1 MLAGIDR
8 KLSGLPLGQSDSTCD
23 GVGMNTFDAEPISQV
38 LAAPNAGARVSLGRS
53 LWTFS
58 GAHGGLVLAMLTA
71 AMRQRAAGRR
81 LRQVT
86 GQFRRPLRSEF
97 ELEVVDEGLGK
108 TVTWLS
114 AHAKAKGSAA
124 VSASAVFAEGA
135 LDLAPFAPAMP
146 PAPPPSE
153 CPVFTVPEDFVPFA
167 RRTELRPV
175 GTARPYS
182 GGELPEL
189 VTWLRFVD
197 DDLPPDAERLIVLMD
212 SLAPSYAAV
221 LSALAPIPTVTFS
234 VTPGAGLARAS
245 SPWLLL
251 RARTDVSRGDG
262 WLVERL
268 DAWAPDGA
276 HLGSGEQL
284 RLVMNVL

>member
-1 MLAGIDR
+1 M
-8 KLSGLPLGQSDSTCD
+8 TT
-23 GVGMNTFDAEPISQV
+23 TFDAEPIAQV
-38 LAAPNAGARVSLGRS
+38 LSGASSTNRFSLGRS

-71 AMRQRAAGRR
+71 AMRQRAPGRQ

-97 ELEVVDEGLGK
+97 ELEVVDDGVGK

-114 AHAKAKGSAA
+114 AHAKAKGGAA
-124 VSASAVFAEGA
+124 VSANAVFAQHA
-135 LDLAPFAPAMP
+135 LELAPFAPQMP

-153 CPVFTVPEDFVPFA
+153 CPVFTVPEDFVPFS
-167 RRTELRPV
+167 RRTEIRPV
-175 GTARPYS
+175 GSARPYS
-182 GGELPEL
+182 GGEQPEL

-197 DDLPPDAERLIVLMD
+197 DDLPLDDERLIVLMD

-251 RARTDVSRGDG
+251 RARTEVSRGDG
-262 WLVERL
+262 WLIERL

-284 RLVMNVL
+284 RLVMSAP

>member
-1 MLAGIDR
+1 M
-8 KLSGLPLGQSDSTCD
+8 SGPPLGAGGLTCH
-23 GVGMNTFDAEPISQV
+23 GVVMHTFDTEALSQV
-38 LAAPNAGARVSLGRS
+38 LAAPSPGARFSLGRS

-58 GAHGGLVLAMLTA
+58 GAHGGLVLAMLTT

-97 ELEVVDEGLGK
+97 ELEVVDDGLGK

-114 AHAKAKGSAA
+114 AHAKAKGAAA
-124 VSASAVFAEGA
+124 VSASAVFAAQA
-135 LDLAPFAPAMP
+135 LELSPLAPPMPA
-146 PAPPPSE
+146 APPPLE

-175 GTARPYS
+175 GAARPYS
-182 GGELPEL
+182 GGAHAELI
-189 VTWLRFVD
+189 TWLRFVD
-197 DDLPPDAERLIVLMD
+197 DDHSPDEARLIVLMD

-221 LSALAPIPTVTFS
+221 LTELAPIPTVTFS

-251 RARTDVSRGDG
+251 RARTEVSQGDG

-284 RLVMNVL
+284 RLVMSGG

>member
-1 MLAGIDR
+1 
-8 KLSGLPLGQSDSTCD
+8 
-23 GVGMNTFDAEPISQV
+23 MNTFDAEPIAQV
-38 LAAPNAGARVSLGRS
+38 LAAPLAGARLSLGRS

-86 GQFRRPLRSEF
+86 GQFRRPLRGEF
-97 ELEVVDEGLGK
+97 ELEVIDEGLGK

-135 LDLAPFAPAMP
+135 LELAPFAPAMP
-146 PAPPPSE
+146 PAPPPSQ
-153 CPVFTVPEDFVPFA
+153 CPLFTVPEDFVPFA

-175 GTARPYS
+175 GSARPYS
-182 GGELPEL
+182 GGEQPEL

-197 DDLPPDAERLIVLMD
+197 DDLPPDDERLIVLMD

-234 VTPGAGLARAS
+234 VTPGAGLAWAS

-284 RLVMNVL
+284 RLVMSVL